1 MIRVQCTFM
10 SKYLKE
16 ISKTQLPIVIDF
28 LSLKK
33 INWNKKKKKQTH
45 LQTFSIRWKKWALKL
60 KKNHQSEKS
69 DNVLEE
75 GFV

>member
-1 MIRVQCTFM
+1 MYIYVKISERNIKNPASNCYWFFVVEKNQ
-10 SKYLKE
+10 LK
-16 ISKTQLPIVIDF
+16 Q
-28 LSLKK
+28 
-33 INWNKKKKKQTH
+33 KKKKQTH